1 MELYLQFGH
10 GMKQIAID
18 LSKEWGGTTAILS
31 PRDISPE
38 QLQIWK
44 KSFDK
49 AGVKT
54 LFDPQFYYP
63 KSNHPGLLKYKYWD
77 ESFKTKL
84 EGNESF
90 EEELIKAIL
99 EYNDIADCTSF
110 IIPSSMLEYDQDWLK
125 RWRKQCEK
133 LINATK
139 KYVRNKEHILT
150 LAFPE
155 NLLLQKEAE
164 IEKVIEEIDK
174 FDVDGF
180 YIVAYQPQKKY
191 LVDTPMWLSN
201 LLQVCAAIKLSGKKV
216 IMGYGNHQLLCL
228 SAAGV
233 DAMATGTYLN
243 VRHFFNKFAKDD
255 VIQRKSVWYYY
266 PAAMSEYKMG
276 FLDVAYNAKVLQQM
290 KPTKDMDKGFV
301 DLLFSG
307 VLPSLTSFNETLA
320 FKHYIHCVKV
330 QMKNVSKDTY
340 KDTVIANEVMLET
353 AMRRIEYMEKHSVYA
368 QARSFKDIVDVN
380 KAALQRLDAVRGFQ
394 LGQEW
399 RNMIK

>member
-18 LSKEWGGTTAILS
+18 LSKEWKGTTAILS

-38 QLQIWK
+38 QLRAWK
-44 KSFDK
+44 SGFDK
-49 AGVKT
+49 AGVVT

-63 KSNHPGLLKYKYWD
+63 KSNHPGLLKYRYWD
-77 ESFKTKL
+77 DSFRTKL
-84 EGNESF
+84 ESNNAF
-90 EEELIKAIL
+90 EEDLIQIIL
-99 EYNDIADCTSF
+99 EYNNIAGCNSF
-110 IIPSSMLEYDQDWLK
+110 IIPSAMYKYDEDWIK

-133 LINATK
+133 LVNATK
-139 KYVRNKEHILT
+139 KYVTDKEHILT

-155 NLLLQKEAE
+155 NLLLQQEAE
-164 IEKVIEEIDK
+164 IESIIEEIEK
-174 FDVDGF
+174 FEVDGF

-201 LLQVCAAIKLSGKKV
+201 LLQICAAIKLSGKKV
-216 IMGYGNHQLLCL
+216 IVGYGNHQLLCL

-243 VRHFFNKFAKDD
+243 VRHFFNKFEKDD
-255 VIQRKSVWYYY
+255 VIQRKSIWYYY
-266 PAAMSEYKMG
+266 PSALSEYKMG
-276 FLDVAYNAKVLQQM
+276 FLDVAYNAGVLQQM

-301 DLLFSG
+301 DLLFTG
-307 VLPSLTSFNETLA
+307 ALPSATAFNETMA

-330 QMKNVSKDTY
+330 QMKSVSKETY
-340 KDTVIANEVMLET
+340 QDTVTANEVMLET
-353 AMRRIEYMEKHSVYA
+353 AMRRIEYMEKYGVYA

-380 KAALQRLDAVRGFQ
+380 RAALQRLDKIRGFQ
-394 LGQEW
+394 LKQEW
-399 RNMIK
+399 KKLQ

>member
-10 GMKQIAID
+10 GMKQITID
-18 LSKEWGGTTAILS
+18 LSKEWKGTTAILS

-38 QLQIWK
+38 QLRTWK
-44 KSFDK
+44 NGFDK

-77 ESFKTKL
+77 ASFGTKL
-84 EGNESF
+84 EGNSTF
-90 EEELIKAIL
+90 EEELIQIIM
-99 EYNDIADCTSF
+99 EYNNIAGCNSF
-110 IIPSSMLEYDQDWLK
+110 IIPSAMYEYDENWIK
-125 RWRKQCEK
+125 RWKKQCDK

-139 KYVRNKEHILT
+139 KYVVEKRHILT

-155 NLLLQKEAE
+155 NLLLQKEDE
-164 IEKVIEEIDK
+164 IEKIIEEIEN

-201 LLQVCAAIKLSGKKV
+201 LLQICAAIKLNGKEV

-255 VIQRKSVWYYY
+255 VIQRKSIWYYY

-276 FLDVAYNAKVLQQM
+276 FLDVAYNAGVINQM
-290 KPTKDMDKGFV
+290 RPTKDMDKGFT
-301 DLLFSG
+301 DLLFKDI
-307 VLPSLTSFNETLA
+307 LPSSTAFNETMA
-320 FKHYIHCVKV
+320 FKHYIHCVKI
-330 QMKNVSKDTY
+330 QAQNVSRRTY
-340 KDTVIANEVMLET
+340 QDTVTANEVMLET
-353 AMRRIEYMEKHSVYA
+353 AMRRIEYMEKHGVYA
-368 QARSFKDIVDVN
+368 QTRSFKDIVDVN
-380 KAALQRLDAVRGFQ
+380 RAALQRLDKIRGFQ
-394 LGQEW
+394 LKQEW
-399 RNMIK
+399 KDL

>member
-18 LSKEWGGTTAILS
+18 LSKEWNGTTAILS

-38 QLQIWK
+38 QLRTWK
-44 KSFDK
+44 VGFDK

-77 ESFKTKL
+77 ASFGTKL
-84 EGNESF
+84 EGNNTF
-90 EEELIKAIL
+90 EEELIQVIL
-99 EYNDIADCTSF
+99 EYNDIAGCNSF
-110 IIPSSMLEYDQDWLK
+110 IIPSAMYEYDEDWIK

-139 KYVRNKEHILT
+139 KYVTDKKHILT

-155 NLLLQKEAE
+155 NLLLQKETE
-164 IEKVIEEIDK
+164 IEKVIEEIEK
-174 FDVDGF
+174 FEVDGF

-201 LLQVCAAIKLSGKKV
+201 LLQICAAIKLSGKKV

-243 VRHFFNKFAKDD
+243 VRHFFNKFEKDD

-276 FLDVAYNAKVLQQM
+276 FLDVAYNAGVLQQM

-301 DLLFSG
+301 DLLFARA
-307 VLPSLTSFNETLA
+307 LPSATAFNETMA
-320 FKHYIHCVKV
+320 FKHYIQCVKI
-330 QMKNVSKDTY
+330 QMKNVSKETY
-340 KDTVIANEVMLET
+340 QDTVTANEVMLET
-353 AMRRIEYMEKHSVYA
+353 AMRRIEYMEKHGVYA

-380 KAALQRLDAVRGFQ
+380 RAALQRLDMVRGFQ
-394 LGQEW
+394 LKQEW
-399 RNMIK
+399 KDL

>member
-1 MELYLQFGH
+1 MDLYLQFGH

-18 LSKEWGGTTAILS
+18 LSKEWKGTTAILS

-38 QLQIWK
+38 QLHTWK
-44 KSFDK
+44 SGFDK

-77 ESFKTKL
+77 ASFATKL
-84 EGNESF
+84 EGNSTF
-90 EEELIKAIL
+90 EEELIQVIL
-99 EYNDIADCTSF
+99 EYNNIAGCDRF
-110 IIPSSMLEYDQDWLK
+110 IIPSAMYEYDEDWIK

-133 LINATK
+133 LINATR
-139 KYVRNKEHILT
+139 KYVTDKEHILT

-155 NLLLQKEAE
+155 NLLLQKEKEIENIIGE
-164 IEKVIEEIDK
+164 IEK
-174 FDVDGF
+174 FDVGGF

-201 LLQVCAAIKLSGKKV
+201 LLQICAAIKLSGKKV

-228 SAAGV
+228 SATGI

-243 VRHFFNKFAKDD
+243 VRHFFNKFEKDD
-255 VIQRKSVWYYY
+255 VKQRKSVWYYY

-276 FLDVAYNAKVLQQM
+276 FLDVAYNAEVLQQM

-301 DLLFSG
+301 DLLFAG
-307 VLPSLTSFNETLA
+307 ALPSATAFNETMA
-320 FKHYIHCVKV
+320 FKHYIHCVKI
-330 QMKNVSKDTY
+330 QMKNVSKETY
-340 KDTVIANEVMLET
+340 QDTVTANEVMLET
-353 AMRRIEYMEKHSVYA
+353 AMRRIEYMEKHGVYA

-380 KAALQRLDAVRGFQ
+380 KAALQRLDMVRGFQ
-394 LGQEW
+394 LKQEW
-399 RNMIK
+399 NEL

>member
-18 LSKEWGGTTAILS
+18 LSREWKGTTAILS

-38 QLQIWK
+38 QLRTWK
-44 KSFDK
+44 GGFDK

-63 KSNHPGLLKYKYWD
+63 KSNHSGLLKYKYWD
-77 ESFKTKL
+77 ASFGTKL
-84 EGNESF
+84 EGNNTF
-90 EEELIKAIL
+90 EEELIQAIL
-99 EYNDIADCTSF
+99 EYNDIAGCNSF
-110 IIPSSMLEYDQDWLK
+110 IIPSAMYEYDEDWIK

-139 KYVRNKEHILT
+139 KHVIGKEHILT

-155 NLLLQKEAE
+155 NLLLQKETEIERIIEE
-164 IEKVIEEIDK
+164 IEKYE
-174 FDVDGF
+174 VDGF

-201 LLQVCAAIKLSGKKV
+201 LLQICAAIKLSGKKV

-243 VRHFFNKFAKDD
+243 VRHFFNKFEKDD
-255 VIQRKSVWYYY
+255 VIQRKSIWYYY

-276 FLDVAYNAKVLQQM
+276 FLDVAYNAGVLQQM

-301 DLLFSG
+301 DLLFAG
-307 VLPSLTSFNETLA
+307 ALPSATAFNETMA
-320 FKHYIHCVKV
+320 FKHYIHCVKIQV
-330 QMKNVSKDTY
+330 QNVSRENY
-340 KDTVIANEVMLET
+340 QDTVAANEVMLEM
-353 AMRRIEYMEKHSVYA
+353 AMRRIEYMEKHGVYA

-380 KAALQRLDAVRGFQ
+380 RAALQRLDKVRGFQ
-394 LGQEW
+394 LKREW
-399 RNMIK
+399 KDL

>member
-18 LSKEWGGTTAILS
+18 LSKEWKGTTAILS

-38 QLQIWK
+38 QLRTWK
-44 KSFDK
+44 AGFDK

-54 LFDPQFYYP
+54 VFDPQFYYP

-77 ESFKTKL
+77 SSFGTKL
-84 EGNESF
+84 EGNDTF
-90 EEELIKAIL
+90 EEELIQVIL
-99 EYNDIADCTSF
+99 EYNNIAGCSSF
-110 IIPSSMLEYDQDWLK
+110 IIPSAMYEYDEDWTK
-125 RWRKQCEK
+125 RWKKQCEK
-133 LINATK
+133 LIGVTK
-139 KYVRNKEHILT
+139 KFVKGKEHILT

-155 NLLLQKEAE
+155 NMLLQKETE
-164 IEKVIEEIDK
+164 IEKIIEEIEK
-174 FDVDGF
+174 FEVDGF

-201 LLQVCAAIKLSGKKV
+201 LLQICAAIKLNGKKV
-216 IMGYGNHQLLCL
+216 VMGYGNHQLLCL

-276 FLDVAYNAKVLQQM
+276 FLDVAYNADVLQQM
-290 KPTKDMDKGFV
+290 KPTKDMDRGFV
-301 DLLFSG
+301 DLLFAG
-307 VLPSLTSFNETLA
+307 VLPSVTAFNETMA
-320 FKHYIHCVKV
+320 FKHYIHCVKM
-330 QMKNVSKDTY
+330 QMKNVSKETY
-340 KDTVIANEVMLET
+340 QDTVTANQVMLET
-353 AMRRIEYMEKHSVYA
+353 AMRRIEYMEKHGVYA

-380 KAALQRLDAVRGFQ
+380 RAALQRLDKIRGFQ
-394 LGQEW
+394 LKQEW
-399 RNMIK
+399 KEL

>member
-1 MELYLQFGH
+1 MDLYLQFGH

-18 LSKEWGGTTAILS
+18 LSREWKGTTAILS

-38 QLQIWK
+38 QLRTWK
-44 KSFDK
+44 GGFDK

-77 ESFKTKL
+77 ASFGTKL
-84 EGNESF
+84 EGNNTF
-90 EEELIKAIL
+90 EEELIQAIL
-99 EYNDIADCTSF
+99 EYNDIAGCNSF
-110 IIPSSMLEYDQDWLK
+110 IIPSAMYEYDEDWVK

-139 KYVRNKEHILT
+139 KHVIGKEHILT

-164 IEKVIEEIDK
+164 IERIIEEIEK
-174 FDVDGF
+174 YEVDGF

-201 LLQVCAAIKLSGKKV
+201 LLQICAAIKLSGKKV

-228 SAAGV
+228 SVAGV

-243 VRHFFNKFAKDD
+243 VRHFFNKFEKECNT
-255 VIQRKSVWYYY
+255 KK
-266 PAAMSEYKMG
+266 EY
-276 FLDVAYNAKVLQQM
+276 LVL
-290 KPTKDMDKGFV
+290 
-301 DLLFSG
+301 LSC
-307 VLPSLTSFNETLA
+307 S
-320 FKHYIHCVKV
+320 
-330 QMKNVSKDTY
+330 NVG
-340 KDTVIANEVMLET
+340 I
-353 AMRRIEYMEKHSVYA
+353 
-368 QARSFKDIVDVN
+368 
-380 KAALQRLDAVRGFQ
+380 
-394 LGQEW
+394 
-399 RNMIK
+399 

>member
-1 MELYLQFGH
+1 MDLYLQFGH

-18 LSKEWGGTTAILS
+18 LSREWKGTTVILS

-38 QLQIWK
+38 QLRTWK
-44 KSFDK
+44 GGFDK

-77 ESFKTKL
+77 ASFGTKL
-84 EGNESF
+84 EGNNTF
-90 EEELIKAIL
+90 EEELIQAIL
-99 EYNDIADCTSF
+99 EYNDIAGCNSF
-110 IIPSSMLEYDQDWLK
+110 IIPSAMYEYDEGWIN

-139 KYVRNKEHILT
+139 KYVIGKRYILT

-155 NLLLQKEAE
+155 NLLLQKEMEIERIIEE
-164 IEKVIEEIDK
+164 IEKYE
-174 FDVDGF
+174 VDGF

-201 LLQVCAAIKLSGKKV
+201 LLQICAAIKLSGKKV

-233 DAMATGTYLN
+233 DGMATGTYLN
-243 VRHFFNKFAKDD
+243 VRHFFNKFEKDD
-255 VIQRKSVWYYY
+255 VIQRKSIWYYY

-276 FLDVAYNAKVLQQM
+276 FLDVAYNAGVLQQM

-301 DLLFSG
+301 DLLFAG
-307 VLPSLTSFNETLA
+307 ALPSATAFNETMA
-320 FKHYIHCVKV
+320 FKHYIHCVKIQV
-330 QMKNVSKDTY
+330 QNVSRETY
-340 KDTVIANEVMLET
+340 QDTVAANEVMLEM
-353 AMRRIEYMEKHSVYA
+353 AMRRIEYMEKNGVYA

-380 KAALQRLDAVRGFQ
+380 RAALQRLDKVRGFQ
-394 LGQEW
+394 LKHEW
-399 RNMIK
+399 KDL